1 MGELLDRLE
10 RAAKGTIQPMGFG
23 GGAKREK
30 VAPILLLGTVA
41 AGNDA
46 QAKLVGEAELDGVI
60 VLGRESAKK
69 TDIDKTVKALKKSVI
84 GLWRDEAPPEDQP
97 GTDFQVFSS
106 VDTPMGALAGEERTN
121 VMQIEPELDDSLL
134 RTIDY
139 LPVDAFLVSLT
150 DTTSLTL
157 SQLMRLARVRGVTSR
172 WIFVHLAVLPS
183 KAELEEL
190 RELGVSAIVVD
201 LASHDAAALKGCR
214 EAMLELPH
222 VPPDRKKSHNVA
234 TLPSVGLSRTARP
247 REPEPDEDDDWDDDD

>member
-10 RAAKGTIQPMGFG
+10 RTVKGTVQPMGFG
-23 GGAKREK
+23 IGAKREK
-30 VAPILLLGTVA
+30 IAPILLLGTVA

-46 QAKLVGEAELDGVI
+46 QVKLVGEAELDGAI

-69 TDIDKTVKALKKSVI
+69 TDIDKTVKALKKSVV
-84 GLWRDEAPPEDQP
+84 GLWRDKAPAEELA

-106 VDTPMGALAGEERTN
+106 VDTPMGALGGDERTN

-201 LASHDAAALKGCR
+201 LASHDAAALKECR

-247 REPEPDEDDDWDDDD
+247 SEPEPDEDDDWDDD